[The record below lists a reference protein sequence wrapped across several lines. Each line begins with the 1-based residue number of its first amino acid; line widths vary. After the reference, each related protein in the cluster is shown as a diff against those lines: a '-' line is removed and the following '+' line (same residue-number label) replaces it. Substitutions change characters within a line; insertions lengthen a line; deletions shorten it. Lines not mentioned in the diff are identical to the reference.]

1 MIRAA
6 IEPSSNRRAEVLS
19 SRLVVWVSLVILI
32 GMVGFGVYV
41 VRAFQV
47 SLAPELDRRAA
58 LIGTAVRD
66 DIARALSFGIPV
78 ERMVGVEAYL
88 RSYLEAFPDLEFLA
102 IRDADGA
109 TVFLGGVESSAVDAA
124 SAASV
129 VHAFPVTMDD
139 GPAATVD
146 VGVDRAFARS
156 RLRDVALDVLV
167 ILVVAIVTV
176 FELTLAISQRIVAHR
191 AARMASD
198 GTAIEG
204 SVGSVGSVGDIRLAL
219 FLFALGEELNKSFL
233 PMYIGAARNP
243 FPWLDANVAISLP
256 IVAYVLTLAIV
267 TPLAGRMSGSVG
279 QRGLFLIGLVPA
291 ALSHLGM
298 SFADDIVTIV
308 GLRALTGI
316 GYGLATV
323 ACQEYLLDRL
333 EVGKRARSAGVFVA
347 VVIGGTF
354 AGTALGGIFADKLG
368 YQAVFWISATLVLA
382 SGLLALG
389 MMQGGL
395 ARSGRDAATFA
406 FRDMLAVLRRP
417 ALLSLLAGVTVPMNV
432 LMAAFLWYLVPLT
445 MSDLGASA
453 SVIARTLMLYYLVI
467 LLVGPA
473 AGAAADRALGRRR
486 LVGLASLIAATA
498 LFLPV
503 AMPMAAT
510 ITAAVLIVGMGHAAV
525 RGPQIALALDLA
537 EQDGT
542 TKGRGAVLA
551 AMRSLERL
559 GSLVGLLGISAV
571 ASRYGFFTAMGAV
584 GVLAT
589 AAALAYLVASSV
601 EARASARQ
609 V

>member
-1 MIRAA
+1 MIRDAL
-6 IEPSSNRRAEVLS
+6 EPGSERHAEVLS
-19 SRLVVWVSLVILI
+19 GRLVVWISLVILV
-32 GMVGFGVYV
+32 GMAGFGVYV

-58 LIGTAVRD
+58 LIGSAIRD
-66 DIARALSFGIPV
+66 DLARALSFDIPLDK
-78 ERMVGVEAYL
+78 MAGVDAYF
-88 RSYLEAFPDLEFLA
+88 RSHLEAFPELEYLA
-102 IRDADGA
+102 IRDLEG
-109 TVFLGGVESSAVDAA
+109 SAVFSGGALSGRQEDAPA
-124 SAASV
+124 SSVVYAFPVEVDEAPAASV
-129 VHAFPVTMDD
+129 EVA
-139 GPAATVD
+139 
-146 VGVDRAFARS
+146 VDRAFARS
-156 RLRDVALDVLV
+156 RLRDVALDVIV
-167 ILVVAIVTV
+167 ILLVAVVAV
-176 FELTLAISQRIVAHR
+176 FEMTLAISQRIVARR
-191 AARMASD
+191 AAHPAPD
-198 GTAIEG
+198 EAATK
-204 SVGSVGSVGDIRLAL
+204 GSVGDIRLVL

-256 IVAYVLTLAIV
+256 IVAYVLTLAII
-267 TPLAGRMSGSVG
+267 TPLAGRMVTRTG
-279 QRGLFLIGLVPA
+279 QRGMFLIGIVPA
-291 ALSHLGM
+291 ALSHVGM
-298 SFADDIVTIV
+298 AFAEDLVIIVA
-308 GLRALTGI
+308 LRALTGI

-323 ACQEYLLDRL
+323 ACQEYLFDRL

-368 YQAVFWISATLVLA
+368 YQAVFGISAMTVMVSA
-382 SGLLALG
+382 LLALG
-389 MMQGGL
+389 MMQGGR
-395 ARSGRDAATFA
+395 ARSGRESATFGL
-406 FRDMLAVLRRP
+406 RDMLSVLRRP
-417 ALLSLLAGVTVPMNV
+417 PLLALLAGVTVPMNV

-445 MSDLGASA
+445 MSGVGASA

-486 LVGLASLIAATA
+486 LVGLASLISAAA

-559 GSLVGLLGISAV
+559 GSLLGLLGISAV
-571 ASRYGFFTAMGAV
+571 ASRYGYFTAMGAV

-589 AAALAYLVASSV
+589 AAALAYLVVSSA
-601 EARASARQ
+601 EARAAARQ
-609 V
+609 A

>member
-1 MIRAA
+1 MIRDAL
-6 IEPSSNRRAEVLS
+6 EPGSERHAEVLS
-19 SRLVVWVSLVILI
+19 GRLVVWISLVILV
-32 GMVGFGVYV
+32 GMAGFGVYV

-58 LIGTAVRD
+58 LIGSAIRD
-66 DIARALSFGIPV
+66 DLARALSFDIPLDK
-78 ERMVGVEAYL
+78 MAGVDAYF
-88 RSYLEAFPDLEFLA
+88 RSHLEAFPELEYLA
-102 IRDADGA
+102 IRDLEG
-109 TVFLGGVESSAVDAA
+109 SAVFSGGALAGRQEDAPA
-124 SAASV
+124 SSVVYAFPVEVDEAPAASV
-129 VHAFPVTMDD
+129 EVA
-139 GPAATVD
+139 
-146 VGVDRAFARS
+146 VDRAFARS
-156 RLRDVALDVLV
+156 RLRDVALDVIV
-167 ILVVAIVTV
+167 ILLVAVVAV
-176 FELTLAISQRIVAHR
+176 FEMTLAISQRIVARR
-191 AARMASD
+191 AAHPAPD
-198 GTAIEG
+198 EAAAK
-204 SVGSVGSVGDIRLAL
+204 GSVGDIRLVL

-256 IVAYVLTLAIV
+256 IVAYVLTLAII
-267 TPLAGRMSGSVG
+267 TPLAGRMVTRTG
-279 QRGLFLIGLVPA
+279 QRGMFLIGIVPA
-291 ALSHLGM
+291 ALSHVGM
-298 SFADDIVTIV
+298 AFAEDLVIIVA
-308 GLRALTGI
+308 LRALTGI

-323 ACQEYLLDRL
+323 ACQEYLFDRL

-368 YQAVFWISATLVLA
+368 YQAVFGISAMTVMVSA
-382 SGLLALG
+382 LLALG
-389 MMQGGL
+389 MMQGGR
-395 ARSGRDAATFA
+395 AGSGRESATFGL
-406 FRDMLAVLRRP
+406 RDMLSVLRRP
-417 ALLSLLAGVTVPMNV
+417 PLLALLAGVTVPMNV

-445 MSDLGASA
+445 MSGVGASA

-486 LVGLASLIAATA
+486 LVGLASLISAAA

-559 GSLVGLLGISAV
+559 GSLLGLLGISAV
-571 ASRYGFFTAMGAV
+571 ASRYGYFTAMGAV
-584 GVLAT
+584 GALAT
-589 AAALAYLVASSV
+589 AAALAYLVVSSA
-601 EARASARQ
+601 EARAAARQ
-609 V
+609 A

>member
-32 GMVGFGVYV
+32 GMAGFGVYV

-78 ERMVGVEAYL
+78 ERLVGVEAYL

-129 VHAFPVTMDD
+129 VHAFPVTMHD

-198 GTAIEG
+198 GTAIE
-204 SVGSVGSVGDIRLAL
+204 GSVGDIRLAL

-406 FRDMLAVLRRP
+406 FREMLAVLRRP

>member
-1 MIRAA
+1 MIRDAL
-6 IEPSSNRRAEVLS
+6 EPGSERHAGVLS
-19 SRLVVWVSLVILI
+19 GRLVVWISLVILV
-32 GMVGFGVYV
+32 GMAGFGVYV

-58 LIGTAVRD
+58 LIGSAIRD
-66 DIARALSFGIPV
+66 DLARALSFDIPLDK
-78 ERMVGVEAYL
+78 MAGVDAYF
-88 RSYLEAFPDLEFLA
+88 RSHLEAFPELEYLA
-102 IRDADGA
+102 IRDLEG
-109 TVFLGGVESSAVDAA
+109 SAVFSGGALAGRQEDAPA
-124 SAASV
+124 SSVVYAFPVEVDEAPAASV
-129 VHAFPVTMDD
+129 EVA
-139 GPAATVD
+139 
-146 VGVDRAFARS
+146 VDRAFARS
-156 RLRDVALDVLV
+156 RLRDVALDVVV
-167 ILVVAIVTV
+167 ILLVAVVAV
-176 FELTLAISQRIVAHR
+176 FEMTLAISQRIVARR
-191 AARMASD
+191 AAHPAPD
-198 GTAIEG
+198 EAAAK
-204 SVGSVGSVGDIRLAL
+204 GSVGDIRLVL

-256 IVAYVLTLAIV
+256 IVAYVLTLAII
-267 TPLAGRMSGSVG
+267 TPLAGRMVTRTG
-279 QRGLFLIGLVPA
+279 QRGMFLIGIVPA
-291 ALSHLGM
+291 ALSHVGM
-298 SFADDIVTIV
+298 AFAEDLVIIVA
-308 GLRALTGI
+308 LRALTGI

-323 ACQEYLLDRL
+323 ACQEYLFDRL

-368 YQAVFWISATLVLA
+368 YQAVFGISAMTVMVSA
-382 SGLLALG
+382 LLALG
-389 MMQGGL
+389 MMQGGR
-395 ARSGRDAATFA
+395 AGSGRESATFGL
-406 FRDMLAVLRRP
+406 RDMLSVLRRP
-417 ALLSLLAGVTVPMNV
+417 PLLALLAGVTVPMNV

-445 MSDLGASA
+445 MSGVGASA

-486 LVGLASLIAATA
+486 LVGLASLISAAA

-559 GSLVGLLGISAV
+559 GSLLGLLGISAV
-571 ASRYGFFTAMGAV
+571 ASRYGYFTAMGAV
-584 GVLAT
+584 GALAT
-589 AAALAYLVASSV
+589 AAALAYLVVSSA
-601 EARASARQ
+601 EARAAARQ
-609 V
+609 A

>member
-6 IEPSSNRRAEVLS
+6 MEPNSESRAEVLS
-19 SRLVVWVSLVILI
+19 SRLVIWISLVILV
-32 GMVGFGVYV
+32 GMAGFGAYV
-41 VRAFQV
+41 VRAFQE

-58 LIGTAVRD
+58 LIGTAIRD
-66 DIARALSFGIPV
+66 DIDRALSFGIPLD
-78 ERMVGVEAYL
+78 RMVGVEAYF
-88 RSYLEAFPDLEFLA
+88 RSHLEAFPELEYLA
-102 IRDADGA
+102 IRDVEGA
-109 TVFLGGVESSAVDAA
+109 TVFVRGVEPGHEEAPTA
-124 SAASV
+124 SSV
-129 VHAFPVTMDD
+129 VHAFPIEVAD
-139 GPAATVD
+139 GPAATVE
-146 VGVDRAFARS
+146 VGVDASFARS
-156 RLRDVALDVLV
+156 RLRDVALDVVV
-167 ILVVAIVTV
+167 ILLVAVVAV
-176 FELTLAISQRIVAHR
+176 FEITLAISQRIVAR
-191 AARMASD
+191 RVARTADADAA
-198 GTAIEG
+198 TK
-204 SVGSVGSVGDIRLAL
+204 GSVGDIRLVL

-267 TPLAGRMSGSVG
+267 TPLAGRMAARIG
-279 QRGLFLIGLVPA
+279 QRGLFLVGIVPA
-291 ALSHLGM
+291 ALSHVGM
-298 SFADDIVTIV
+298 TFAEDLVVIV

-323 ACQEYLLDRL
+323 ACQEYLFDRL

-368 YQAVFWISATLVLA
+368 YQAVFWISASLVMA

-389 MMQGGL
+389 MMQGGR
-395 ARSGRDAATFA
+395 AGSGREVATFA
-406 FRDMLAVLRRP
+406 LRDMLSVLKRP

-445 MSDLGASA
+445 MSGVGASA
-453 SVIARTLMLYYLVI
+453 SAIARTLMLYYLVI
-467 LLVGPA
+467 LLVGPV
-473 AGAAADRALGRRR
+473 AGAAADRAMGRRR
-486 LVGLASLIAATA
+486 LVGLASLFSAAA

-503 AMPMAAT
+503 AVPMAAT

-537 EQDGT
+537 DEDGA

-571 ASRYGFFTAMGAV
+571 ASQYGYFAAMGVV
-584 GVLAT
+584 GALTTV
-589 AAALAYLVASSV
+589 AALAFLGVSAA
-601 EARASARQ
+601 EARAVSRQ
-609 V
+609 A

>member
-191 AARMASD
+191 AARVASD
-198 GTAIEG
+198 GTAIE
-204 SVGSVGSVGDIRLAL
+204 GSVGDIRLAL

>member
-1 MIRAA
+1 MIRDAL
-6 IEPSSNRRAEVLS
+6 EPGSERHAEVLS
-19 SRLVVWVSLVILI
+19 GRLVVWISLVILV
-32 GMVGFGVYV
+32 GMAGFGVYV

-58 LIGTAVRD
+58 LIGSAIRD
-66 DIARALSFGIPV
+66 DLARALSFDIPLDK
-78 ERMVGVEAYL
+78 MAGVDAYF
-88 RSYLEAFPDLEFLA
+88 RSHLEAFPELEYLA
-102 IRDADGA
+102 IRDLEG
-109 TVFLGGVESSAVDAA
+109 SAVFSGGALAGRQEDAPA
-124 SAASV
+124 SSVVYAFPVEVDEAPAASV
-129 VHAFPVTMDD
+129 EVA
-139 GPAATVD
+139 
-146 VGVDRAFARS
+146 VDRAFARS
-156 RLRDVALDVLV
+156 RLRDVALDVVV
-167 ILVVAIVTV
+167 ILLVAVVAV
-176 FELTLAISQRIVAHR
+176 FEMTLAISQRIVARR
-191 AARMASD
+191 AAHPAPD
-198 GTAIEG
+198 EAAAK
-204 SVGSVGSVGDIRLAL
+204 GSVGDIRLVL
-219 FLFALGEELNKSFL
+219 FLFALGEELSKSFL

-256 IVAYVLTLAIV
+256 IVAYVLTLAII
-267 TPLAGRMSGSVG
+267 TPLAGRMVTRTG
-279 QRGLFLIGLVPA
+279 QRGMFLIGIVPA
-291 ALSHLGM
+291 ALSHVGM
-298 SFADDIVTIV
+298 AFAEDLVIIVA
-308 GLRALTGI
+308 LRALTGI

-323 ACQEYLLDRL
+323 ACQEYLFDRL

-368 YQAVFWISATLVLA
+368 YQAVFGISAMTVMVSA
-382 SGLLALG
+382 LLALG
-389 MMQGGL
+389 MMQGGC
-395 ARSGRDAATFA
+395 ARSGRESATFGL
-406 FRDMLAVLRRP
+406 RDMLSVLRRP
-417 ALLSLLAGVTVPMNV
+417 PLLALLAGVTVPMNV

-445 MSDLGASA
+445 MSGVGASA

-486 LVGLASLIAATA
+486 LVGLASLISAAA

-559 GSLVGLLGISAV
+559 GSLLGLLGISAV
-571 ASRYGFFTAMGAV
+571 ASRYGYFTAMGAV
-584 GVLAT
+584 GALAT
-589 AAALAYLVASSV
+589 AAALAYLVVSSA
-601 EARASARQ
+601 EARAAARQ
-609 V
+609 A

>member
-1 MIRAA
+1 MIRDAL
-6 IEPSSNRRAEVLS
+6 EPGSERHAGVLS
-19 SRLVVWVSLVILI
+19 GRLVVWISLVILV
-32 GMVGFGVYV
+32 GMAGFGVYV

-58 LIGTAVRD
+58 LIGSAIRD
-66 DIARALSFGIPV
+66 DLARALSFDIPLDK
-78 ERMVGVEAYL
+78 MAGVDAYF
-88 RSYLEAFPDLEFLA
+88 RSHLEAFPELEYLA
-102 IRDADGA
+102 IRDLEG
-109 TVFLGGVESSAVDAA
+109 SAVFSGGALAGRQEDAPA
-124 SAASV
+124 SSVVYAFPVEVDEAPAASV
-129 VHAFPVTMDD
+129 EVA
-139 GPAATVD
+139 
-146 VGVDRAFARS
+146 VDRAFARS
-156 RLRDVALDVLV
+156 RLRDVALDVVV
-167 ILVVAIVTV
+167 ILLVAVVAV
-176 FELTLAISQRIVAHR
+176 FEMTLAISQRIVARR
-191 AARMASD
+191 AAHPAPD
-198 GTAIEG
+198 EAAAK
-204 SVGSVGSVGDIRLAL
+204 GSVGDIRLVL

-256 IVAYVLTLAIV
+256 IVAYVLTLAII
-267 TPLAGRMSGSVG
+267 TPLAGRMVTRTG
-279 QRGLFLIGLVPA
+279 QRGMFLIGIVPA
-291 ALSHLGM
+291 ALSHVGM
-298 SFADDIVTIV
+298 AFAEDLVIIVA
-308 GLRALTGI
+308 LRALTGI

-323 ACQEYLLDRL
+323 ACQEYLFDRL

-368 YQAVFWISATLVLA
+368 YQAVFGISAMTVMVSA
-382 SGLLALG
+382 LLALG
-389 MMQGGL
+389 MMQGGR
-395 ARSGRDAATFA
+395 ARSGRESATFGL
-406 FRDMLAVLRRP
+406 RDMLSVLRRP
-417 ALLSLLAGVTVPMNV
+417 PLLALLAGVTVPMNV

-445 MSDLGASA
+445 MSGVGASA

-486 LVGLASLIAATA
+486 LVGLASLISAAA

-559 GSLVGLLGISAV
+559 GSLLGLLGISAV
-571 ASRYGFFTAMGAV
+571 ASRYGYFTAMGAV
-584 GVLAT
+584 GALAT
-589 AAALAYLVASSV
+589 AAALAYLVVSSA
-601 EARASARQ
+601 EARAAARQ
-609 V
+609 A

>member
-32 GMVGFGVYV
+32 GMAGFGVYV

-198 GTAIEG
+198 GTAIE
-204 SVGSVGSVGDIRLAL
+204 GSVGDIRLAL

>member
-1 MIRAA
+1 MIRDAL
-6 IEPSSNRRAEVLS
+6 EPGSERHAEVLS
-19 SRLVVWVSLVILI
+19 GRLVVWISLVILV
-32 GMVGFGVYV
+32 GMAGFGVYV

-58 LIGTAVRD
+58 LIGSAIRD
-66 DIARALSFGIPV
+66 DLARALSFDIPLDK
-78 ERMVGVEAYL
+78 MAGVDAYF
-88 RSYLEAFPDLEFLA
+88 RSHLEAFPELEYLA
-102 IRDADGA
+102 IRDLEG
-109 TVFLGGVESSAVDAA
+109 SAVFSGGALAGRQEDAPA
-124 SAASV
+124 SSVVYAFPVEVDEAPAASV
-129 VHAFPVTMDD
+129 EVA
-139 GPAATVD
+139 
-146 VGVDRAFARS
+146 VDRAFARS
-156 RLRDVALDVLV
+156 RLRDVALDVIV
-167 ILVVAIVTV
+167 ILLVAVVAV
-176 FELTLAISQRIVAHR
+176 FEMTLAISQRIVARR
-191 AARMASD
+191 AAHPAPD
-198 GTAIEG
+198 EAAAK
-204 SVGSVGSVGDIRLAL
+204 GSVGDIRLVL

-256 IVAYVLTLAIV
+256 IVAYVLTLAII
-267 TPLAGRMSGSVG
+267 TPLAGRMVTRTG
-279 QRGLFLIGLVPA
+279 QRGMFLIGIVPA
-291 ALSHLGM
+291 ALSHVGM
-298 SFADDIVTIV
+298 AFAEDLVIIVA
-308 GLRALTGI
+308 LRALTGI

-323 ACQEYLLDRL
+323 ACQEYLFDRL

-368 YQAVFWISATLVLA
+368 YQAVFGISAMTVMVSA
-382 SGLLALG
+382 LLALG
-389 MMQGGL
+389 MMQGGC
-395 ARSGRDAATFA
+395 ARSGRESATFGL
-406 FRDMLAVLRRP
+406 RDMLSVLRRP
-417 ALLSLLAGVTVPMNV
+417 PLLALLAGVTVPMNV

-445 MSDLGASA
+445 MSGVGASA

-486 LVGLASLIAATA
+486 LVGLASLISAAA

-559 GSLVGLLGISAV
+559 GSLLGLLGISAV
-571 ASRYGFFTAMGAV
+571 ASRYGYFTAMGAV
-584 GVLAT
+584 GALAT
-589 AAALAYLVASSV
+589 AAALAYLVVSSA
-601 EARASARQ
+601 EARAAARQ
-609 V
+609 A

>member
-1 MIRAA
+1 MIRDAL
-6 IEPSSNRRAEVLS
+6 EPGSERHAEVLS
-19 SRLVVWVSLVILI
+19 GRLVVWISLVILV
-32 GMVGFGVYV
+32 GMAGFGVYV

-58 LIGTAVRD
+58 LIGSAIRD
-66 DIARALSFGIPV
+66 DLARALSFDIPLDK
-78 ERMVGVEAYL
+78 MAGVDAYF
-88 RSYLEAFPDLEFLA
+88 RSHLEAFPELEYLA
-102 IRDADGA
+102 IRDLEG
-109 TVFLGGVESSAVDAA
+109 SAVFSGGALAGRQEDAPA
-124 SAASV
+124 SSVVYAFPVEVDEAPAASV
-129 VHAFPVTMDD
+129 EVA
-139 GPAATVD
+139 
-146 VGVDRAFARS
+146 VDRAFARS
-156 RLRDVALDVLV
+156 RLRDVALDVVV
-167 ILVVAIVTV
+167 ILLVAVVAV
-176 FELTLAISQRIVAHR
+176 FEMTLAISQRIVARR
-191 AARMASD
+191 AAHPAPD
-198 GTAIEG
+198 EAAAK
-204 SVGSVGSVGDIRLAL
+204 GSVGDIRLVL

-256 IVAYVLTLAIV
+256 IVAYVLTLAII
-267 TPLAGRMSGSVG
+267 TPLAGRMVTRTG
-279 QRGLFLIGLVPA
+279 QRGMFLIGIVPA
-291 ALSHLGM
+291 ALSHVGM
-298 SFADDIVTIV
+298 AFAEDLVIIVA
-308 GLRALTGI
+308 LRALTGI

-323 ACQEYLLDRL
+323 ACQEYLFDRL

-368 YQAVFWISATLVLA
+368 YQAVFGISAMTVMVSA
-382 SGLLALG
+382 LLALG
-389 MMQGGL
+389 MMQGGC
-395 ARSGRDAATFA
+395 ARSGRESATFGL
-406 FRDMLAVLRRP
+406 RDMLSVLRRP
-417 ALLSLLAGVTVPMNV
+417 PLLALLAGVTVPMNV

-445 MSDLGASA
+445 MSGVGASA

-486 LVGLASLIAATA
+486 LVGLASLISAAA

-559 GSLVGLLGISAV
+559 GSLLGLLGISAV
-571 ASRYGFFTAMGAV
+571 ASRYGYFTAMGAV
-584 GVLAT
+584 GALAT
-589 AAALAYLVASSV
+589 AAALAYLVVSSA
-601 EARASARQ
+601 EARAAARQ
-609 V
+609 A

>member
-1 MIRAA
+1 MIRDAL
-6 IEPSSNRRAEVLS
+6 EPGSERHAGVLS
-19 SRLVVWVSLVILI
+19 GRLVVWISLVILV
-32 GMVGFGVYV
+32 GMAGFGVYV

-58 LIGTAVRD
+58 LIGSAIRD
-66 DIARALSFGIPV
+66 DLARALSFDIPLDK
-78 ERMVGVEAYL
+78 MAGVDAYF
-88 RSYLEAFPDLEFLA
+88 RSHLEAFPELEYLA
-102 IRDADGA
+102 IRDLEG
-109 TVFLGGVESSAVDAA
+109 SAVFSGGALAGRQEDAPA
-124 SAASV
+124 SSVVYAFPVEVDEAPAASV
-129 VHAFPVTMDD
+129 EVA
-139 GPAATVD
+139 
-146 VGVDRAFARS
+146 VDRAFARS
-156 RLRDVALDVLV
+156 RLRDVALDVIV
-167 ILVVAIVTV
+167 ILLVAVVAV
-176 FELTLAISQRIVAHR
+176 FEMTLAISQRIVARR
-191 AARMASD
+191 AAHPAPD
-198 GTAIEG
+198 EAAAK
-204 SVGSVGSVGDIRLAL
+204 GSVGDIRLVL

-256 IVAYVLTLAIV
+256 IVAYVLTLAII
-267 TPLAGRMSGSVG
+267 TPLAGRMVTRTG
-279 QRGLFLIGLVPA
+279 QRGMFLIGIVPA
-291 ALSHLGM
+291 ALSHVGM
-298 SFADDIVTIV
+298 AFAEDLVIIVA
-308 GLRALTGI
+308 LRALTGI

-323 ACQEYLLDRL
+323 ACQEYLFDRL

-368 YQAVFWISATLVLA
+368 YQAVFGISAMTVMVSA
-382 SGLLALG
+382 LLALG
-389 MMQGGL
+389 MMQGGR
-395 ARSGRDAATFA
+395 AGSGRESATFGL
-406 FRDMLAVLRRP
+406 RDMLSVLRRP
-417 ALLSLLAGVTVPMNV
+417 PLLALLAGVTVPMNV

-445 MSDLGASA
+445 MSGVGASA

-486 LVGLASLIAATA
+486 LVGLASLISAAA

-559 GSLVGLLGISAV
+559 GSLLGLLGISAV
-571 ASRYGFFTAMGAV
+571 ASRYGYFTAMGAV
-584 GVLAT
+584 GALAT
-589 AAALAYLVASSV
+589 AAALAYLVVSSA
-601 EARASARQ
+601 EARAAARQ
-609 V
+609 A